1 MITHGILIVDD
12 EPNITSTIKR
22 LLIDEP
28 FEVYTTLGGLKGLE
42 ILKAHPI
49 KVVISD
55 EMMPGMSGSEFLSQV
70 RQQFP
75 SVIRIMLTGHASI
88 DAAMKA
94 INEGEI
100 YRFFTKPWND
110 LELLFSVRSAV
121 EKYDLEGRLSR
132 ELIER
137 RRTEEELRKAKE
149 AAEAA
154 NRTKSEFLANMSH
167 EIRTPM
173 NGVVGFTDMLLD
185 TSLDEEQIDYVKAI
199 KKSGEA
205 LLTLIDDILDF
216 SKIEAGQLYLE
227 SIDFDPETIARDVCA
242 LMHPKIKH
250 RPIEILCR
258 IGSNLPVTVKG
269 DPARFRQVLFNLMG
283 NAVKFTG
290 AGDVE
295 LSLTMEEDHPDWIM
309 LHTAVRDTGIGIPA
323 DKMELI
329 FETFQQAD
337 NSTARKY
344 GGTGLGLS
352 ICRKL
357 ARLMGGDV
365 WAESEP
371 GKGSIFHFTIRV
383 GRTIEGREHLLF
395 PLPLSDKERHMISL
409 TRHTSRHAPRYT
421 TRILVAEDNPVN
433 QKIAKVMLTKEGYE
447 VDVANNG
454 REAIDTYTS
463 DPGQFDL
470 IFMDIQMPEIDGME
484 TTRIIRERGF
494 TSVPIIAMTAHA
506 MKGDRERC
514 LSSGMNDYIAKP
526 IRREALY
533 EIVERWASQKE
544 RI

>member
-1 MITHGILIVDD
+1 MGTHGILIVDD
-12 EPNITSTIKR
+12 EPNVTSTIKR
-22 LLIDEP
+22 LVTDEP
-28 FEVYTTLGGLKGLE
+28 FEVYTASSGPEGLE
-42 ILKAHPI
+42 ILTAHST

-70 RQQFP
+70 RRQFP
-75 SVIRIMLTGHASI
+75 NVIRIMLTGHASI

-110 LELLFSVRSAV
+110 LDLLFSIRSAV
-121 EKYDLEGRLSR
+121 EKYDLEGRLYR

-137 RRTEEELRKAKE
+137 RRTEKELRKAKE

-173 NGVVGFTDMLLD
+173 NGVVGFTDMLLH

-205 LLTLIDDILDF
+205 LLTLIDEILDF

-227 SIDFDPETIARDVCA
+227 FLYFDPESIAHEVCA
-242 LMHPKIKH
+242 LMRPKITH
-250 RPIEILCR
+250 RSIQILCK
-258 IGSNLPVTVKG
+258 IDSNLPAMVKG
-269 DPARFRQVLFNLMG
+269 DPARFRQVLVNLMG
-283 NAVKFTG
+283 NAVKFTE
-290 AGDVE
+290 AGYVE
-295 LSLTMEEDHPDWIM
+295 LSITMEEDHTDWIM
-309 LHTAVRDTGIGIPA
+309 LHTVVSDTGIGIPD
-323 DKMELI
+323 DKIELI
-329 FETFQQAD
+329 FDSFQQAD
-337 NSTARKY
+337 TSTVRKY

-371 GKGSIFHFTIRV
+371 RKGSTFHFTIRV
-383 GRTIEGREHLLF
+383 ERTIEKRTCS
-395 PLPLSDKERHMISL
+395 LSSSDNEGHMIS
-409 TRHTSRHAPRYT
+409 RDRSTSLHAPRYM

-433 QKIAKVMLTKEGYE
+433 QKIAKVMLMQEGYE

-454 REAIDTYTS
+454 REAIDKYTS

-484 TTRIIRERGF
+484 TTKIIRERGF

-506 MKGDRERC
+506 MKSDRERC